1 MQCNLSCLY
10 YYTVTVD
17 LIADGLAIP
26 VGYVV
31 PEWRNITFTCN
42 SSLGGLFWNF
52 DLKVPGET
60 VSLIASAG
68 LAHQVSQVTSPDTSQ
83 TANPATITIHN
94 VTSKNNES
102 TVVCSSTI
110 TDSKSDS
117 ATILVEGG
125 DVSTAPCIHA
135 QSCNGKQGSVSVNK
149 SRTCSTHCH

>member
-1 MQCNLSCLY
+1 MQVNLSCLY
-10 YYTVTVD
+10 YYTVT
-17 LIADGLAIP
+17 LTADGLPIP

-31 PEWRNITFTCN
+31 PEWRTITFICN
-42 SSLGGLFWNF
+42 SSFGLVLFWNL

-60 VSLIASAG
+60 VSFTASVGLAG
-68 LAHQVSQVTSPDTSQ
+68 LVSQVTSPDTSP

-110 TDSKSDS
+110 TEEKSDS
-117 ATILVEGG
+117 ATVLVEGG

-135 QSCNGKQGSVSVNK
+135 QS
-149 SRTCSTHCH
+149 

>member
-1 MQCNLSCLY
+1 MHFNLSCLY
-10 YYTVTVD
+10 YYTVTLD
-17 LIADGLAIP
+17 LIADGLPIP

-31 PEWRNITFTCN
+31 PEWRNITFTCTI
-42 SSLGGLFWNF
+42 SLGGVFWNL

-60 VSLIASAG
+60 VTDSASTG
-68 LAHQVSQVTSPDTSQ
+68 LARQISQVTSPDTSP

-102 TVVCSSTI
+102 TVACSSAI
-110 TDSKSDS
+110 NSKNDS

-135 QSCNGKQGSVSVNK
+135 QS
-149 SRTCSTHCH
+149 

>member
-1 MQCNLSCLY
+1 MQFNMSCLY
-10 YYTVTVD
+10 YYTVT

-31 PEWRNITFTCN
+31 PECRNITFICN
-42 SSLGGLFWNF
+42 SSLGSVLLWNL

-60 VSLIASAG
+60 ISFITSAG
-68 LAHQVSQVTSPDTSQ
+68 LTGQVSQVTSLDTSP

-94 VTSKNNES
+94 VTSKNNGS
-102 TVVCSSTI
+102 TVVCSSSAH
-110 TDSKSDS
+110 SKNDS

-135 QSCNGKQGSVSVNK
+135 QSTRFCVIKQK
-149 SRTCSTHCH
+149 PYMFHCH